1 MMKGWGGE
9 GKQKSGT
16 IRGIFSSGDKVSD
29 YQVLVEYCMS
39 GTRSQTQRGEPAVVI
54 ETAGWK
60 VKDRSMK
67 LTRERVTMSKAIA
80 EISGVWGH
88 DREAGG
94 H

>member
-1 MMKGWGGE
+1 MKGWGGE

-39 GTRSQTQRGEPAVVI
+39 GTQTQREEPAVVI
-54 ETAGWK
+54 ETARWK

-67 LTRERVTMSKAIA
+67 LTRERVTTSKAMA
-80 EISGVWGH
+80 EISGVWGA
-88 DREAGG
+88 R
-94 H
+94 